1 VPPLSSSGFNLLSRA
16 RPAISLT
23 SVEIYSSPFKL
34 TFYTTGA
41 IKPCSVWTAND
52 MFTFLNCLMKSFDHE
67 LFVAGTLIAAIDAAF
82 MTKSFTDN
90 LTAETLLNLALIF
103 IKLSTCTCTVT

>member
-1 VPPLSSSGFNLLSRA
+1 
-16 RPAISLT
+16 
-23 SVEIYSSPFKL
+23 
-34 TFYTTGA
+34 
-41 IKPCSVWTAND
+41 
-52 MFTFLNCLMKSFDHE
+52 
-67 LFVAGTLIAAIDAAF
+67 